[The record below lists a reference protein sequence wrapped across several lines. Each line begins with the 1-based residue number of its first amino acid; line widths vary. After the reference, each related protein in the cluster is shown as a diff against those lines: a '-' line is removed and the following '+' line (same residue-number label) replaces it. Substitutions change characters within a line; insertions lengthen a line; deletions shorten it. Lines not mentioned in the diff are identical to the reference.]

1 MLTDYVLKSIF
12 EYGKSTLN
20 LQSMV
25 YFSDRGTP
33 IVTKKSLILTGL
45 IQLEYRFLF
54 IYRTNIKHMYSEI
67 YEVLMKHKEYYITND
82 FIFNLILGLMQ
93 IKCDKVP
100 FEDDFTK
107 VEYKYTKESLKT
119 NLGSVSISNDVER

>member
-1 MLTDYVLKSIF
+1 
-12 EYGKSTLN
+12 
-20 LQSMV
+20 
-25 YFSDRGTP
+25 
-33 IVTKKSLILTGL
+33 
-45 IQLEYRFLF
+45 
-54 IYRTNIKHMYSEI
+54 MYSVI

-82 FIFNLILGLMQ
+82 LIFNLILGLMQ